1 MHFTH
6 SSEREA
12 LIIMM
17 NTSSIVD
24 ATTNTN
30 SISCLEAEGLYNN
43 TYLYSDHDKDLQKK
57 FWDVFNDNI
66 KKYNLSYLDGNI
78 NATFDINFLRKN
90 KKWLN

>member
-30 SISCLEAEGLYNN
+30 SISCLEAEGLPCY
-43 TYLYSDHDKDLQKK
+43 
-57 FWDVFNDNI
+57 
-66 KKYNLSYLDGNI
+66 GNI
-78 NATFDINFLRKN
+78 WLYDEKILNLQSIYIFITFYNFVQNNLFMITVSYATN
-90 KKWLN
+90 